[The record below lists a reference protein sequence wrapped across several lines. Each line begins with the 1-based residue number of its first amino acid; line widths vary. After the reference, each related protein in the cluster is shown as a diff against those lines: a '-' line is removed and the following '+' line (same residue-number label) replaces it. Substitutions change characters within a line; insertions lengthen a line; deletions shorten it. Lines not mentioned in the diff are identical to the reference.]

1 MRPNSFKKSNPRSG
15 LVISATTNV
24 QENDLFKL
32 GIPISRF
39 ACPWHFIF
47 SPLAVVSDTGVGF
60 NVTPFNLDAGII
72 EILAPVST
80 INFNVVVPNRVL
92 ICNSGELRGTDMVRV
107 VSFPS
112 LLELV

>member
-1 MRPNSFKKSNPRSG
+1 MTFSNLVSQSLGLLVRS
-15 LVISATTNV
+15 I
-24 QENDLFKL
+24 
-32 GIPISRF
+32 
-39 ACPWHFIF
+39 FIF
-47 SPLAVVSDTGVGF
+47 SLLAVVSDTGVGF

-92 ICNSGELRGTDMVRV
+92 ICNSGELRGTDMV
-107 VSFPS
+107 SFPS